1 MKIYRFIIFLFLIT
15 IVAGSAKAQ
24 NWQLVWSDEFN
35 GTTLDNTVWTP
46 TVAGTGFGNKE
57 LEYYSNRPQNL
68 SVQNGNLVFNALL
81 ETYTVGSTS
90 WKYTSAK
97 VSTQNHKNFLYGKI
111 EARIKLPGAGN
122 GTWPAFWTLGYVG
135 GWPSCGELDI
145 CEFQGSKPDQYQS
158 NVHTKN
164 YNGTNGTN
172 FHNIQAF
179 TGISDDFHIWS
190 IEWTPTTSTTAGK
203 IKFFLD
209 GAQYWTFSSLSV
221 LPVDYPFTSNIYL
234 IFNLAIGGTMGGTV
248 DDSIFPKQMLVD
260 YVRYYQDATTGTDDV
275 ISLDKPTMKTVFND
289 NLNINFPSSFNGRK
303 SISLIDLNGK
313 LIFSSSTDNSNFE
326 INGNQ
331 LNKGMYLVKIETEGK
346 EFTQKVIKN

>member
-1 MKIYRFIIFLFLIT
+1 MKIYRVIILFSIIT

-24 NWQLVWSDEFN
+24 NWQLVWSDEFD
-35 GTTLDNTVWTP
+35 GTALNTSVWTP

-57 LEYYSNRPQNL
+57 LEYYTSRPQNL
-68 SVQNGNLVFNALL
+68 KVENGNLVITSLL
-81 ETYTVGSTS
+81 ETYWVNTSS

-97 VSTQNHKNFLYGKI
+97 ISTQNQKNFLYGKI

-122 GTWPAFWTLGYVG
+122 GTWPAFWTLGYIG
-135 GWPSCGELDI
+135 GWPTCGELDI

-158 NVHTKN
+158 NIHTKD

-179 TGISDDFHIWS
+179 PGISDDFHIWS
-190 IEWTPTTSTTAGK
+190 IEWTPTTSTIAGK

-221 LPVDYPFTSNIYL
+221 IAADYPFTSNIYL
-234 IFNLAIGGTMGGTV
+234 ILNLAIGGTMGGTV

-260 YVRYYQDATTGTDDV
+260 YIRYYQDATTGTDDV
-275 ISLDKPTMKTVFND
+275 ISLDKPTMKTMFTD
-289 NLNINFPSSFNGRK
+289 NLNINFPSS
-303 SISLIDLNGK
+303 LNGK
-313 LIFSSSTDNSNFE
+313 KIITLFNLNGKPVFNTTTDNSSCE

-331 LNKGMYLVKIETEGK
+331 LSKGMYLVKIETEGK